1 MPGRVIY
8 SRAVLLAL
16 FAGLAG
22 GEVVAQAPIP
32 RAELRMA
39 ANPRLLVD
47 SARSLMRADSAVALV
62 TVDSA
67 GQPRV
72 RTVRAFL
79 DPVDPARL
87 ESGVTVW
94 IMTRFSTRKVEQIR
108 AHPQVTLYFND
119 DDRQSYASIMG
130 TALVHTDPNHPGAKR
145 HYDEEYV
152 RFFWPDFPR
161 DFVMLEI
168 RPRWLEYLGPGIPN
182 DPSSWRPQAVIF
194 EP

>member
-1 MPGRVIY
+1 VI
-8 SRAVLLAL
+8 RNAAVFLAVLA
-16 FAGLAG
+16 ASSNTGA
-22 GEVVAQAPIP
+22 ARQAPIP
-32 RAELRMA
+32 TAELRLA
-39 ANPRLLVD
+39 PNPRLVVD
-47 SARSLMRADSAVALV
+47 SARSLMRADSAAALV
-62 TVDSA
+62 TIDPA

-130 TALVHTDPNHPGAKR
+130 TAIVHTDPSHPGAKR
-145 HYDEEYV
+145 HYNAEYV

-168 RPRWLEYLGPGIPN
+168 RPRWLEYLGPGIAN
-182 DPSSWRPQAVIF
+182 DPTTWRPQAVLF